1 MQRNDV
7 VIVGSHVQGFFMNVP
22 RFPGPDETVLGWDFK
37 EALDG
42 GKGSHQAIACGRL
55 GLPAKFVGRVGQDRL
70 GDTGASW
77 MSEAGVDTSYL
88 YRSSQ
93 TATGCGFIMINP
105 DGIPAMTTAMGAN
118 SEFSHED
125 LDNVEHIF
133 LHARLVLIT
142 LEIPLST
149 ALYAAR
155 LAKKNGAYT
164 ILTPGPAE
172 PVPADGFAN
181 VDLLVPNE
189 NEASTLLNEPASMH
203 EPRWLAER
211 LQAVFGLKRV
221 IVTLGEKG
229 AYVANGDLH
238 QALPAFKVSAVESPG
253 AGDCFTGALAFGL
266 YHGASLVDAASF
278 GCLASARS
286 VTVPGSFPSF
296 GTLSE
301 VAEFAKAN
309 QFDLRPGTR
318 ALFDRTVSY
327 TASEGKTSGVE
338 GASKP

>member
-55 GLPAKFVGRVGQDRL
+55 GLPAKFVGRVGNDRL
-70 GDTGASW
+70 GAIGASW
-77 MSEAGVDTSYL
+77 LSEAGVDTSHL

-125 LDNVEHIF
+125 LDNVEHVF
-133 LHARLVLIT
+133 SHARLVLIT

-149 ALYAAR
+149 ALYAAQ
-155 LAKKNGAYT
+155 LAKKHGAFT

-189 NEASTLLNEPASMH
+189 NEASTLLNEPASVH

-211 LQAVFGLKRV
+211 LQNVFGLKQV

-229 AYVANGDLH
+229 AYVANGDVHRSLS
-238 QALPAFKVSAVESPG
+238 AFKVSAVESPG

-266 YHGASLVDAASF
+266 YHGASLVDAATF

-309 QFDLRPGTR
+309 QFDLPPGTR
-318 ALFDRTVSY
+318 ALLDATASY
-327 TASEGKTSGVE
+327 TANEGRNCGIE